1 MVPGPL
7 ASYYVANKETGTG
20 QSQVAR
26 TRLLRHSRE
35 GGAMCDASKIRCC
48 GIPFVAVFLAF
59 LCLLPATAQKSKE
72 PGLPKYDLHTET
84 KMKVTVDEV
93 KLPPKSSEKD
103 GAHLLVKSGTDSV
116 DVYLCPKSFFDD
128 MGMSF
133 SKGDEVT
140 LTGSKVKQ
148 GEADLILAREVVK
161 GNDTFVLRD
170 EKGNPVWN

>member
-1 MVPGPL
+1 
-7 ASYYVANKETGTG
+7 
-20 QSQVAR
+20 
-26 TRLLRHSRE
+26 
-35 GGAMCDASKIRCC
+35 MCDASEIHSCK
-48 GIPFVAVFLAF
+48 IPFFAIFLVSLYF
-59 LCLLPATAQKSKE
+59 LPATAQKNQQPS
-72 PGLPKYDLHTET
+72 PPKYDLHTET

-93 KLPPKSSEKD
+93 KLPPKGSEKEV
-103 GAHLLVKSGTDSV
+103 AHLLVKSGTDSV

-170 EKGNPVWN
+170 DKGNPVWN

>member
-1 MVPGPL
+1 
-7 ASYYVANKETGTG
+7 
-20 QSQVAR
+20 
-26 TRLLRHSRE
+26 
-35 GGAMCDASKIRCC
+35 MCDAGEIHSCR
-48 GIPFVAVFLAF
+48 IPFFAVFLAS
-59 LCLLPATAQKSKE
+59 LCLLPATAQKNQVPS
-72 PGLPKYDLHTET
+72 PPKYDLHTET

-93 KLPPKSSEKD
+93 KLPPKGSEKEV
-103 GAHLLVKSGTDSV
+103 AYLLAKSGTDSV

-140 LTGSKVKQ
+140 LTGSKVKH

-170 EKGNPVWN
+170 EKGNPVWNWQR